1 MAVLSSQEI
10 IGIGLQADIDTEAAA
25 YNIVPVNTGGFSAT
39 ETFENIMDT
48 GRRGS
53 EAMDYQAYAGV
64 ASTEIT
70 MEFPMMWGNSTGTTG
85 SVLGILLRNLLGTGA
100 TSGASPNGSKGVQ
113 TDPYRAEIVD
123 GAGGSLTTWNSF
135 FRLGNRA
142 TAEYLTICRTLTATA
157 GAGGSDPI
165 YMGCRVTEI
174 TISATSGEGPVMI
187 SATLTGRKADATG
200 AEETI
205 LLGTQSQDIALGWKN
220 NLITTATR
228 LDGTESGASATPYQN
243 VLLGNDMYSGS
254 LGNSANRMI
263 SFEMTMSREGT
274 AVYSLQN
281 NQDYQNLYLGPLE
294 VTYNAVAQLDDTELA
309 RIRGF
314 RTSSPDT
321 TYDTK
326 VAFTQGTTY
335 DVTDARALV
344 IGIADSTP
352 LESPLEIDTSD
363 SYATVAISGRALA
376 TGANLLLTNSSYDG
390 TDNYKRS
397 PVEIQITE
405 PGANATTTPPSYS

>member
-85 SVLGILLRNLLGTGA
+85 SVLGILVRNLLGTGG
-100 TSGASPNGSKGVQ
+100 TGSASSGSKGTQ

-123 GAGGSLTTWNSF
+123 GTSAGNSTTWNSF

-142 TAEYLTICRTLTATA
+142 TPEYLSIYRTLITGNAV
-157 GAGGSDPI
+157 DPI
-165 YMGCRVTEI
+165 YVGCRVTEI

-200 AEETI
+200 NEETG

-220 NLITTATR
+220 SLIATAAK
-228 LDGTESGASATPYQN
+228 LHGTEAGASTTPYQN
-243 VLLGNDMYSGS
+243 LLLGNSMYNAS

-274 AVYSLQN
+274 PVYSLQN
-281 NQDYQNLYLGPLE
+281 NQNYQNIYLGPLE
-294 VTYNAVAQLDDTELA
+294 VTYNAVAQLDSTELA

-321 TYDTK
+321 TYDVR
-326 VAFTQGTTY
+326 VAFSQGTAY
-335 DVTDARALV
+335 DNDDARALV

-376 TGANLLLTNSSYDG
+376 TGANLLLTDSSYDG
-390 TDNYKRS
+390 SANYKRS

-405 PGANATTTPPSYS
+405 VGANNSTTPPTYS

>member
-85 SVLGILLRNLLGTGA
+85 SVLGILLRNLLGTGSTTA
-100 TSGASPNGSKGVQ
+100 TSGEAGTQ

-123 GAGGSLTTWNSF
+123 GESAGDSTTWNSF

-142 TAEYLTICRTLTATA
+142 TAEYLSVCRTLITGNAV
-157 GAGGSDPI
+157 DPI
-165 YMGCRVTEI
+165 YVGCRVTEI

-200 AEETI
+200 NEEDI

-220 NLITTATR
+220 SLIGTASK
-228 LDGTESGASATPYQN
+228 LYGTEAGASTTPYQN
-243 VLLGNDMYSGS
+243 VLLGNSMYNSS
-254 LGNSANRMI
+254 LGNSSNRLI

-274 AVYSLQN
+274 PVYSLNN
-281 NQDYQNLYLGPLE
+281 NQNYQNIYLGPLE
-294 VTYNAVAQLDDTELA
+294 VTYNAVAQLDSTELA
-309 RIRGF
+309 RVRGF

-326 VAFTQGTTY
+326 IAFTQGPAY
-335 DVTDARALV
+335 DHDDARALV

-376 TGANLLLTNSSYDG
+376 TGANLLLTDSSYDG

-405 PGANATTTPPSYS
+405 VGANNSTLPPTYS